1 MSPTPAVDPK
11 TLAAIQEMCPD
22 DHGAF
27 LRQLLHTY
35 TRDAARHVRKM
46 KESLE
51 HGDAEALSYAA
62 HGLRGGSGIV
72 GAGTLLQLTSQIES
86 TANKGEL
93 RHMGGLVEACNEEFL
108 RVKAEL
114 DAVLSRTS

>member
-1 MSPTPAVDPK
+1 MTTAPAVDPK

-22 DHGAF
+22 DHGEF
-27 LRQLLHTY
+27 LRKLLHTY

-51 HGDAEALSYAA
+51 RGDAESLSYAA

-72 GAGTLLQLTSQIES
+72 GAATLLQLTSQIET
-86 TANKGEL
+86 TANKGDL
-93 RHMGGLVEACNEEFL
+93 GHIGGLVDACSVEFL
-108 RVKAEL
+108 RVKEEL
-114 DAVLSRTS
+114 DQVLAQAS